1 MSSFDVQQPI
11 VELPDQDPD
20 PAFSDDELVW
30 TDEEEAQI
38 EAWKDQYPED
48 QAAIMKV
55 LWLAQEKFGYLAP
68 EVIQLCAD
76 TLDMTFTQAYGVATF
91 YHQYF
96 KEKKGTYV
104 LDVCTCFT
112 CQVCGGYDVL
122 HYLEEKLG
130 VHAGE
135 TTDDGMFTIQE
146 AECLGS
152 CGSAPMMEITNGVYV
167 HNLTPDKIDDLV
179 ESLRAGEVPSFTSM
193 TLPQDEEE
201 LDGNRRTDVE
211 NTETYQTQPR
221 AEHTE

>member
-96 KEKKGTYV
+96 KEEKGTYV

-122 HYLEEKLG
+122 HYLEETLDI
-130 VHAGE
+130 HAGE

>member
-96 KEKKGTYV
+96 KEEKGTYV

-112 CQVCGGYDVL
+112 CQVCGGY
-122 HYLEEKLG
+122 
-130 VHAGE
+130 E
-135 TTDDGMFTIQE
+135 TCCTTWRRSWAFTP
-146 AECLGS
+146 ARRPTTGCLRS
-152 CGSAPMMEITNGVYV
+152 RRPSAWGP
-167 HNLTPDKIDDLV
+167 
-179 ESLRAGEVPSFTSM
+179 AA
-193 TLPQDEEE
+193 
-201 LDGNRRTDVE
+201 RR
-211 NTETYQTQPR
+211 P
-221 AEHTE
+221 

>member
-1 MSSFDVQQPI
+1 MSSFDVQQPV
-11 VELPDQDPD
+11 VELPDQNPDPD
-20 PAFSDDELVW
+20 FSDEELVW
-30 TDEEEAQI
+30 TREEEAQI
-38 EAWKDQYPED
+38 AAWKDQYPED

-68 EVIQLCAD
+68 EVIQLCGD

-96 KEKKGTYV
+96 KEEKGTYV
-104 LDVCTCFT
+104 FDVCTCFT
-112 CQVCGGYDVL
+112 CQVCGGYDIL

-130 VHAGE
+130 IHAGE
-135 TTDDGMFTIQE
+135 TTDDEMFTIQE
-146 AECLGS
+146 AECLGA

-167 HNLTPDKIDDLV
+167 HNLTPEKIDDLV

-221 AEHTE
+221 GEHME